1 MSQKLLVDQH
11 VARLETIYL
20 YVCVWSAQA
29 RGILLNSLIF
39 KTILQKK
46 HCFETNKANSL
57 SRNLS
62 LQNFLK
68 CFESGANAH
77 IVLKKI

>member
-1 MSQKLLVDQH
+1 MSQKLLVEQH

-29 RGILLNSLIF
+29 QGILLNSLIF

-46 HCFETNKANSL
+46 HCFETNEANSL
-57 SRNLS
+57 VKNS
-62 LQNFLK
+62 
-68 CFESGANAH
+68 
-77 IVLKKI
+77 